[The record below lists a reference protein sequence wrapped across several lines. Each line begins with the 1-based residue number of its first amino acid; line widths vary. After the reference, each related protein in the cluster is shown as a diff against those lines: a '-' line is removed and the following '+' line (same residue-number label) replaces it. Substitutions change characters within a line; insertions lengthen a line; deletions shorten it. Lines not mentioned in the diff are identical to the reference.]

1 MPKSGFTLIELVV
14 VLCIIAL
21 LAMMAVPSYVST
33 TARDQ
38 IKESLE
44 IGEKLKPFVND
55 FYQDS
60 QKFPASNKE
69 AGMPEAEK
77 LLGNYITS
85 VEEANGALHMTFGS
99 KAVKPL
105 QGKILSLRAVSVAG
119 SPESPISWICGYSQV
134 PKGMIAPGENRS
146 TVPATLLPVECRDI
160 SGGTSP

>member
-1 MPKSGFTLIELVV
+1 MPKSGFTLIELMV
-14 VLCIIAL
+14 VLCIVAL

-55 FYQDS
+55 YYQDS

-69 AGMPEAEK
+69 AGMPEAAK

-85 VEEANGALHMTFGS
+85 VEEANGALHMAFGS
-99 KAVKPL
+99 RAVKPL
-105 QGKILSLRAVSVAG
+105 QGKILSLRAVAVAG

-134 PKGMIAPGENRS
+134 PKGMVAPGENRS

-160 SGGTSP
+160 SGAAAP